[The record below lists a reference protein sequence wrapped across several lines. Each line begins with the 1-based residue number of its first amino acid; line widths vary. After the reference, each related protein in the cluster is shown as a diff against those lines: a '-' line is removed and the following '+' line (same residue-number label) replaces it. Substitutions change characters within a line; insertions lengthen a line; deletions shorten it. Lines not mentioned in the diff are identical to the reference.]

1 MDSRRSL
8 RLLGWAVSVLCVAG
22 VVVWALGQE
31 PPRLPTEPADLA
43 AVAAA
48 VGLYGV
54 CTALRAERWRLLLRD
69 VGARPPRSD
78 AYGLTAVGYMGN
90 NVLPARAG
98 DLMRVV
104 LMAPRAAV
112 SRRAVVGTLLA
123 ERLLDIAVLATLFVV
138 LAATVAGGAGLPDA
152 ATLGILGG
160 LAVTGLAGALLA
172 WRLLHA
178 RGLVERVRSFA
189 APMVVSTR
197 NLRGAHGLSMLGLT
211 LLVWLG
217 EAGVWGSCAA
227 ALDLG
232 ASPLEALYLVA
243 LASMF
248 ALIPSGPGYAGTQD
262 AAAVIGVKAI
272 GGTSAQAVSY
282 VLLVRFVLFIPITAA
297 GLLALVTRYGGLAG
311 LRGATRGGAVS
322 GSDELAVDGPG
333 GPGGVVPGEVRR
345 RGGRPDGVLGQAD
358 EALEVVERDEGR
370 PVGEHLA

>member
-8 RLLGWAVSVLCVAG
+8 RLLGWAVSLLCVAG
-22 VVVWALGQE
+22 VVVWALGQDA
-31 PPRLPTEPADLA
+31 PRLPTEPSDLA

-48 VGLYGV
+48 VALYGV

-69 VGARPPRSD
+69 VGARPARLD

-104 LMAPRAAV
+104 LMAPRAESTKRQV
-112 SRRAVVGTLLA
+112 IGTLLA
-123 ERLLDIAVLATLFVV
+123 ERLLDIAVLLTLFVV
-138 LAATVAGGAGLPDA
+138 LAATVAGGAGLPGA
-152 ATLGILGG
+152 RTLAILGG
-160 LAVTGLAGALLA
+160 LAVAGLAGLLVA
-172 WRLLHA
+172 WRLLHT
-178 RGLVERVRSFA
+178 RGLMERVRGFVG
-189 APMVVSTR
+189 PMVVSTR
-197 NLRGAHGLSMLGLT
+197 NLRGPHGLSMLGLT
-211 LLVWLG
+211 VLVWLG

-262 AAAVIGVKAI
+262 AAAVIGIKAI

-282 VLLVRFVLFIPITAA
+282 VLLVRFVLFIPVTAA
-297 GLLALVTRYGGLAG
+297 GLLALVARYGGIAG
-311 LRGATRGGAVS
+311 LRGATRAAA
-322 GSDELAVDGPG
+322 SDELAVLGPDGQGEVVLGPG
-333 GPGGVVPGEVRR
+333 PRR
-345 RGGRPDGVLGQAD
+345 RGGAGGGSSRAGQDVEVAEPDGH
-358 EALEVVERDEGR
+358 R

>member
-1 MDSRRSL
+1 MGSSRSL
-8 RLLGWAVSVLCVAG
+8 RLLGWAVSILCVAG
-22 VVVWALGQE
+22 VVLWALGQDA
-31 PPRLPTEPADLA
+31 PRLPTEPSDLA

-48 VGLYGV
+48 VALYGV

-69 VGARPPRSD
+69 VGARPARAD

-104 LMAPRAAV
+104 LMAPRAQV
-112 SRRAVVGTLLA
+112 SRRGVVGTLLA

-138 LAATVAGGAGLPDA
+138 LAATVAGGAGLPDT
-152 ATLGILGG
+152 ATLGILAA
-160 LAVTGLAGALLA
+160 LMVVGLAGLLVA
-172 WRLLHA
+172 WRLLRA
-178 RGLVERVRSFA
+178 RGLVERVRAFA
-189 APMVVSTR
+189 GPMVVSTR
-197 NLRGAHGLSMLGLT
+197 NLRGPHGLSMLGLT
-211 LLVWLG
+211 VLVWLG

-282 VLLVRFVLFIPITAA
+282 VLLVRFVLFIPITAV
-297 GLLALVTRYGGLAG
+297 GLLALVTRYGGIAG
-311 LRGATRGGAVS
+311 LRGASRGGA
-322 GSDELAVDGPG
+322 GSDELVVDGPG
-333 GPGGVVPGEVRR
+333 GPGGVIPGEGR
-345 RGGRPDGVLGQAD
+345 RGGSGPGGALGRAD
-358 EALEVVERDEGR
+358 EHLEVVQRDEGR

>member
-1 MDSRRSL
+1 MGSSRSL
-8 RLLGWAVSVLCVAG
+8 RLLGWAVSILCVAG
-22 VVVWALGQE
+22 VVLWALGQDA
-31 PPRLPTEPADLA
+31 PRLPTEPSDLA

-48 VGLYGV
+48 VALYGV

-69 VGARPPRSD
+69 VGARPARAD

-104 LMAPRAAV
+104 LMAPRAQV
-112 SRRAVVGTLLA
+112 SRRGVVGTLLA

-138 LAATVAGGAGLPDA
+138 LAATVAGGAGLPDT
-152 ATLGILGG
+152 ATLGILAA
-160 LAVTGLAGALLA
+160 LVVVGLAGLLVA
-172 WRLLHA
+172 WRLLRA
-178 RGLVERVRSFA
+178 RGLVERVRAFA
-189 APMVVSTR
+189 GPMVVSTR

-211 LLVWLG
+211 VLVWLG

-282 VLLVRFVLFIPITAA
+282 VLLVRFVLFIPITAV
-297 GLLALVTRYGGLAG
+297 GLLALVVRYGGIAG
-311 LRGATRGGAVS
+311 LRGASRGGES
-322 GSDELAVDGPG
+322 SDELAVDGPG
-333 GPGGVVPGEVRR
+333 GPGGVIPGEGR
-345 RGGRPDGVLGQAD
+345 RGGSGPGGALGRAD
-358 EALEVVERDEGR
+358 ERLEVVQRDEGR
-370 PVGEHLA
+370 AVGEHLA

>member
-1 MDSRRSL
+1 MGSSRSL

-22 VVVWALGQE
+22 VVLWALGQDA
-31 PPRLPTEPADLA
+31 PRLPTEPSDLA

-48 VGLYGV
+48 VALYGV

-69 VGARPPRSD
+69 VGARPARAD

-104 LMAPRAAV
+104 LMAPRAQV
-112 SRRAVVGTLLA
+112 SRRGVVGTLLA

-138 LAATVAGGAGLPDA
+138 LAATVAEGAGLPDT
-152 ATLGILGG
+152 ATLGILAA
-160 LAVTGLAGALLA
+160 LAVAGLAGLFVA
-172 WRLLHA
+172 WRLLRA
-178 RGLVERVRSFA
+178 RGLVERVRAFA
-189 APMVVSTR
+189 GPMVVSTR
-197 NLRGAHGLSMLGLT
+197 NLRGGHGLSMLGLT
-211 LLVWLG
+211 VLVWLG

-282 VLLVRFVLFIPITAA
+282 VLLVRFVLFIPITAV
-297 GLLALVTRYGGLAG
+297 GLLALVTRYGGIAG
-311 LRGATRGGAVS
+311 LRGASRGGAS
-322 GSDELAVDGPG
+322 SDELAVDGPG
-333 GPGGVVPGEVRR
+333 GPGGVVPGEGRR
-345 RGGRPDGVLGQAD
+345 RGSGPGGALGRAD
-358 EALEVVERDEGR
+358 ERLEVVQRDEGR